1 MDTSRYEAAMQELY
15 TKAGIAYADIF
26 DYQFAE
32 KAIIFD
38 RFYNFCQTN
47 LTDHC
52 KEADI
57 QPALFFYNP
66 DNRVNARAKQ
76 RNGYY
81 LI

>member
-1 MDTSRYEAAMQELY
+1 MQELY